1 MRLDAF
7 PSLTER
13 WDALGRPFAHLP
25 RWAAAL
31 ALALLAAAMGWSA
44 LATAPGD
51 QPERASVAAMPS
63 ICPNPQGRAKGDM
76 ALYARIAA
84 RVTAGEGYYSAALD
98 EQRAGHYPTRPFVAV
113 RLPTLAMLQAVIG
126 VDGVRYAQMAL
137 VLACLWALNRREA
150 PLAAW
155 PERVGAS
162 VLLALGGGA
171 ALNPVAGLDHD
182 FSAGLCL
189 TLALLLYRRNRWL
202 PALLAAALALAVREL
217 AAPFVLLWLAFA
229 LAEQRW
235 REAGAV
241 AVLLALFAGGMA
253 LHFAAVEAGRV
264 PGDLA
269 SQGWSALAGYRLPLT
284 ALAHLTGL
292 RLLPVSLAAPLAI
305 LPLVGWAAIGGRIG
319 LFALLWFAGLFT
331 MMALFAR
338 PENFYWVQLALPA
351 YGVGL
356 AFAPRGLFDLF
367 QSAAGRASRQT

>member
-63 ICPNPQGRAKGDM
+63 ISPNPQGRAKGDM

-155 PERVGAS
+155 PERLGAS
-162 VLLALGGGA
+162 ALLALGGGA

-189 TLALLLYRRNRWL
+189 TLALLLYRRERWW
-202 PALLAAALALAVREL
+202 PALIGAALALAMREL

-269 SQGWSALAGYRLPLT
+269 SQGWTALAGYRLPLT

>member
-1 MRLDAF
+1 MSLDAR
-7 PSLTER
+7 PSLTQR

-25 RWAAAL
+25 RWAAGL
-31 ALALLAAAMGWSA
+31 VLALLAAAMGWSA
-44 LATAPGD
+44 LATAPSD
-51 QPERASVAAMPS
+51 QPERAPVAATHS
-63 ICPNPQGRAKGDM
+63 TSPNPQDRAKGDM

-84 RVTAGEGYYSAALD
+84 RVTGGEDYYSAAMD
-98 EQRAGHYPTRPFVAV
+98 EQRASHYPTRPFVAV
-113 RLPTLAMLQAVIG
+113 RLPTLALLQALIG
-126 VDGVRYAQMAL
+126 VDGVRYAQLAL
-137 VLACLWALNRREA
+137 VLACLWALNRRET

-155 PERVGAS
+155 PERLGAS
-162 VLLALGGGA
+162 VLLALGGAA

-189 TLALLLYRRNRWL
+189 TLALLLYRRARWW

-217 AAPFVLLWLAFA
+217 AAPFVLLWFAFA

-253 LHFAAVEAGRV
+253 LHFAAVEAGRL

-292 RLLPVSLAAPLAI
+292 QLLPVALAAPLAI
-305 LPLVGWAAIGGRIG
+305 LPLIGWATIGGRIG

-351 YGVGL
+351 YGIGL
-356 AFAPRGLFDLF
+356 AFAPRGLFELF
-367 QSAAGRASRQT
+367 QGAAGRASRQT

>member
-1 MRLDAF
+1 MRLDAC
-7 PSLTER
+7 PSLAER
-13 WDALGRPFAHLP
+13 WDALARPFAHLP
-25 RWAAAL
+25 RWAAGL
-31 ALALLAAAMGWSA
+31 MLALLGAAMAWSA

-51 QPERASVAAMPS
+51 QPDRASPAAAPATS
-63 ICPNPQGRAKGDM
+63 PDPQGRAKGDM

-84 RVTAGEGYYSAALD
+84 RVTAGEGYYVAALD
-98 EQRAGHYPTRPFVAV
+98 EQRARHYPTRPFVAV
-113 RLPTLAMLQAVIG
+113 RLPTLALLQALIG
-126 VDGVRYAQMAL
+126 VDGIRYAQLML
-137 VLACLWALNRREA
+137 VLACLWALNRRET

-155 PERVGAS
+155 PERLGAS
-162 VLLALGGGA
+162 VLLTLGGGA

-189 TLALLLYRRNRWL
+189 TLALLLYRRNRWW
-202 PALLAAALALAVREL
+202 PALLAATLALAVREL

-241 AVLLALFAGGMA
+241 AALLALFAGGMA
-253 LHFAAVEAGRV
+253 LHFAAVESGRL

-269 SQGWSALAGYRLPLT
+269 SQGWSGLAGYRLPLT
-284 ALAHLTGL
+284 ALVHLTGL
-292 RLLPVSLAAPLAI
+292 RFVPVSLAAPLAI
-305 LPLVGWAAIGGRIG
+305 LPVVGWAAIGGRIG

-351 YGVGL
+351 YGIGL
-356 AFAPRGLFDLF
+356 AFAPRGLFELF